1 MSKCVPFLIV
11 IFLIGDVSTGEFR
24 PIVPNCLRKDVFNIF
39 HSLSHP
45 GVRATRDLI
54 CKRFVWPR
62 MNTDIANWV
71 KSCLDCQVAKI
82 QRHNKAPLKTF
93 LTPDA
98 RFEHIHIDVIGS
110 LPLSKGNCYA
120 LTVIDRFTRWGEVIP
135 LAGITTDD
143 IISGFLLHWVAR
155 FGVLQFLRVI
165 VNLSSHQR
173 YGNHYV
179 YF

>member
-1 MSKCVPFLIV
+1 MIELATAQQNDSDLLKFLNSENSKLNVEMRSISDCDLN
-11 IFLIGDVSTGEFR
+11 LIGDVSTGEFR

-45 GVRATRDLI
+45 GVRATRDLL

-71 KSCLDCQVAKI
+71 KSCLDCQMSKI

-98 RFEHIHIDVIGS
+98 RFEHIHIDVIGP
-110 LPLSKGNCYA
+110 LPLSKGDCYA

-143 IISGFLLHWVAR
+143 IISGFLLH
-155 FGVLQFLRVI
+155 
-165 VNLSSHQR
+165 
-173 YGNHYV
+173 
-179 YF
+179 